1 MTQGT
6 QLKRDADLADE
17 AGQMLAENFAEQ
29 GHNRL
34 LEEKF
39 GIEFSEAGQ
48 TGQTTTTASGSY
60 ANLLGSTLYN
70 AAIDRMEPILDLVDV
85 NEDMV
90 DAKGFGA
97 YQIPRMTPTQAFE
110 VAEGE
115 VVNYFEEGT
124 DSIVV
129 TPTKKVV
136 GTSLTWE
143 IMNRGMDG
151 FAQYVMQNAAEALE
165 RKLTSDIV
173 NGLAAGAGFTESGGI
188 GMDKIR
194 TAETNVKEAT
204 HSNGVNYGFLPDKF
218 VVTPAAHSTI
228 QGTTEYQEAVW
239 PSNARGGNDTNLQHV
254 PLEFHNMEIVETPY
268 LDSAQALV
276 LESGRNVLVKES
288 DLETY
293 EGSISGRPYD
303 QEVVALMSYVLA
315 IIYPKSVCEITS

>member
-1 MTQGT
+1 MTQGYT
-6 QLKRDADLADE
+6 VKQDKDLAAE
-17 AGQMLAENFAEQ
+17 AGKSLAENFAGE
-29 GHNRL
+29 GHDRM

-39 GIEFSEAGQ
+39 GIELSEAGQ

-60 ANLLGSTLYN
+60 TNLLGSTLYN
-70 AAIDRMEPILDLVDV
+70 AAIDRMEPILDLIDV

-90 DAKGFGA
+90 GAKGFGA
-97 YQIPRMTPTQAFE
+97 YQIPRMEPTQAFE

-124 DSIVV
+124 DSVVV

-143 IMNRGMDG
+143 IMNRGMEG
-151 FAQYVMQNAAEALE
+151 FAQYIMQNAAEAIE

-173 NGLAAGAGFTESGGI
+173 NGLAAGAGFDESGGI

-194 TAETNVKEAT
+194 TAETNVKEAEYD
-204 HSNGVNYGFLPDKF
+204 SGVNYGFLPDKL
-218 VVTPAAHSTI
+218 VITPAAHSTI
-228 QGTTEYQEAVW
+228 QASDEYQEAVH
-239 PSNARGGNDTNLQHV
+239 PASGRPGQDTNLQHV
-254 PLEFHNMEIVETPY
+254 PMEFHNMEIVETPY
-268 LDSAQALV
+268 LTSAQALV

-293 EGSISGRPYD
+293 EGSITGRPYD

-315 IIYPKSVCEITS
+315 IIYPKSVCKITS